1 MLGFIKK
8 DLLMIKSNIKI
19 LAILLLIYI
28 VMAFQGQ
35 LYLSFL
41 LPFMGVMIMVSTF
54 SYDTFNKWDA
64 YAVTL
69 PNGRKNSVRGKYIA
83 TIMLIGLT
91 TIIIAILSFTI
102 SYAKTKIID
111 FENIIGTI
119 FGSLFATILL
129 QSFMYPA
136 MYKFGPEKAR
146 IGIFV
151 AVFGVVIIGGL
162 IAKYVD
168 LSTIIK
174 MIESS
179 IDTYWMIV
187 FPVAMI
193 LMLYL
198 SYKISERIYFKKEI

>member
-35 LYLSFL
+35 MDLSFL
-41 LPFMGVMIMVSTF
+41 LPFMSVMIMMSTF

-64 YAVTL
+64 YAITL
-69 PNGRKNSVRGKYIA
+69 PNGRKNSVKGKYIA
-83 TIMLIGLT
+83 TIILIIVT
-91 TIIIAILSFTI
+91 TIIITALSFTI
-102 SYAKTKIID
+102 FYAKTKIID

-119 FGSLFATILL
+119 LGSLFATILL

-151 AVFGVVIIGGL
+151 AVFGVAIIGGFVTQ
-162 IAKYVD
+162 YVD
-168 LSTIIK
+168 LSPMIK
-174 MIESS
+174 MLDS
-179 IDTYWMIV
+179 IGTYWMIA
-187 FPVAMI
+187 FPVTMI
-193 LMLYL
+193 LMLYI
-198 SYKISERIYFKKEI
+198 SYKVSQRIYFKKEI

>member
-83 TIMLIGLT
+83 TIILIGLT

-111 FENIIGTI
+111 FENITGTI

-129 QSFMYPA
+129 QSLMYPA

-174 MIESS
+174 MLESS

>member
-35 LYLSFL
+35 MDLSFL
-41 LPFMGVMIMVSTF
+41 LPFMSVMIMMSTF

-64 YAVTL
+64 YAITL

-83 TIMLIGLT
+83 TIILIIVT
-91 TIIIAILSFTI
+91 TIIITALSFTI
-102 SYAKTKIID
+102 FYAKTKIID

-119 FGSLFATILL
+119 LGSLFATILL

-136 MYKFGPEKAR
+136 MYKFGLEKAR

-151 AVFGVVIIGGL
+151 VVFGVAIIGGVVTQ
-162 IAKYVD
+162 YVD
-168 LSTIIK
+168 LSPMIK
-174 MIESS
+174 MLDS
-179 IDTYWMIV
+179 IGTYWMIV
-187 FPVAMI
+187 LPVTMI
-193 LMLYL
+193 LMLYI
-198 SYKISERIYFKKEI
+198 SYKVSERIYLKKEI

>member
-19 LAILLLIYI
+19 FVILLIIY
-28 VMAFQGQ
+28 VFMTFQGQ
-35 LYLSFL
+35 MDLSFL
-41 LPFMGVMIMVSTF
+41 LPFMSVMIMMSTF

-69 PNGRKNSVRGKYIA
+69 PNGRKNSVMGKYIA
-83 TIMLIGLT
+83 TIILIEIT
-91 TIIIAILSFTI
+91 TIIITILSFTI

-151 AVFGVVIIGGL
+151 VVFGVAIIGGTV
-162 IAKYVD
+162 AKYVD
-168 LSTIIK
+168 LSPMIK
-174 MIESS
+174 MLDS
-179 IDTYWMIV
+179 IGTYWMIV
-187 FPVAMI
+187 FPVTMI
-193 LMLYL
+193 LMLYI
-198 SYKISERIYFKKEI
+198 SYKASERIYFKKEI

>member
-19 LAILLLIYI
+19 FAILLLIYV

-35 LYLSFL
+35 MDLSFL
-41 LPFMGVMIMVSTF
+41 LPFMSVMIMMSTF

-64 YAVTL
+64 YAVTM

-83 TIMLIGLT
+83 TIILISAT
-91 TIIIAILSFTI
+91 TILITALTVII
-102 SYAKTKIID
+102 SYTKTNVID
-111 FENIIGTI
+111 FENIIGSI
-119 FGSLFATILL
+119 VGSIFATILL
-129 QSFMYPA
+129 QSLMYPA

-151 AVFGVVIIGGL
+151 IIFGIAIIGGVV
-162 IAKYVD
+162 AKYVD
-168 LSTIIK
+168 LSSIIK
-174 MIESS
+174 MLES
-179 IDTYWMIV
+179 IDAYWMIV

-193 LMLYL
+193 LMLYI
-198 SYKISERIYFKKEI
+198 SYKISERIYLKKEI

>member
-19 LAILLLIYI
+19 LAILLLIYV

-35 LYLSFL
+35 MDLSFL
-41 LPFMGVMIMVSTF
+41 LPFMSVMIMMSTF

-64 YAVTL
+64 YAVTM

-83 TIMLIGLT
+83 TIILISAT
-91 TIIIAILSFTI
+91 TILITALTVII
-102 SYAKTKIID
+102 SYTKTNVID
-111 FENIIGTI
+111 FENIIGSI
-119 FGSLFATILL
+119 VGSIFATILL
-129 QSFMYPA
+129 QSLMYPA

-151 AVFGVVIIGGL
+151 IIFGIAIIGGVV
-162 IAKYVD
+162 AKYVD
-168 LSTIIK
+168 LSSIIK
-174 MIESS
+174 MLES
-179 IDTYWMIV
+179 IDAYWMIV

-193 LMLYL
+193 LMLYI
-198 SYKISERIYFKKEI
+198 SYKISERIYLKKEI

>member
-19 LAILLLIYI
+19 FVILLIIY
-28 VMAFQGQ
+28 VFMTFQGQ
-35 LYLSFL
+35 MDLSFL
-41 LPFMGVMIMVSTF
+41 LPFMSVMIMISTF

-69 PNGRKNSVRGKYIA
+69 PNGRKNSVMGKYIA
-83 TIMLIGLT
+83 TIILIEIT
-91 TIIIAILSFTI
+91 TIIITILSFTI

-151 AVFGVVIIGGL
+151 VVFGVAIIGGTV
-162 IAKYVD
+162 AKYVD
-168 LSTIIK
+168 LSPMIK
-174 MIESS
+174 MLDS
-179 IDTYWMIV
+179 IGTYWMIV
-187 FPVAMI
+187 FPVTMI
-193 LMLYL
+193 LMLYI
-198 SYKISERIYFKKEI
+198 SYKASERIYFKKEI

>member
-35 LYLSFL
+35 MDLSFL
-41 LPFMGVMIMVSTF
+41 LPFMSVMIMMSTF

-64 YAVTL
+64 YAITL
-69 PNGRKNSVRGKYIA
+69 PNGRKNSVKGKYIA
-83 TIMLIGLT
+83 TIILIIVT
-91 TIIIAILSFTI
+91 TIIITALSFTI
-102 SYAKTKIID
+102 FYAKTKIID

-119 FGSLFATILL
+119 LGSLFATILL

-151 AVFGVVIIGGL
+151 VVFGVAIIGGFVT
-162 IAKYVD
+162 KYVD
-168 LSTIIK
+168 LSPMIK
-174 MIESS
+174 MLDS
-179 IDTYWMIV
+179 IGTYWMIV
-187 FPVAMI
+187 FPVTMI
-193 LMLYL
+193 LMLYI
-198 SYKISERIYFKKEI
+198 SYKVSQRIYFKKEI

>member
-19 LAILLLIYI
+19 LAILLLIYV

-35 LYLSFL
+35 MDLSFL
-41 LPFMGVMIMVSTF
+41 LPFMSVMIMISTF

-64 YAVTL
+64 YAVTM

-83 TIMLIGLT
+83 TIILISIT
-91 TIIIAILSFTI
+91 TILITVLSFVI
-102 SYAKTKIID
+102 SYAKTNVID
-111 FENIIGTI
+111 FENMIGSI
-119 FGSLFATILL
+119 VGSVFATILL

-151 AVFGVVIIGGL
+151 VVFGVAIIGGAV
-162 IAKYVD
+162 AKYID
-168 LSTIIK
+168 LSSIIK
-174 MIESS
+174 MLDS
-179 IDTYWMIV
+179 IDAYWMIA
-187 FPVAMI
+187 FPVTMI
-193 LMLYL
+193 LMLSI
-198 SYKISERIYFKKEI
+198 SYKISERIYFKKEM

>member
-35 LYLSFL
+35 MDLSFL
-41 LPFMGVMIMVSTF
+41 LPFMSVMIMMSTF

-64 YAVTL
+64 YAITL

-83 TIMLIGLT
+83 TIILIIVT
-91 TIIIAILSFTI
+91 TIIITALSFTI
-102 SYAKTKIID
+102 FYAKTKIID

-119 FGSLFATILL
+119 LGSLFATILL

-151 AVFGVVIIGGL
+151 VVFGVAIIGGFVT
-162 IAKYVD
+162 KYVD
-168 LSTIIK
+168 LSPMIK
-174 MIESS
+174 MLDS
-179 IDTYWMIV
+179 IGTYWMIV
-187 FPVAMI
+187 FPVTMI
-193 LMLYL
+193 LMLYI
-198 SYKISERIYFKKEI
+198 SYKVSQRIYFKKEI